1 MASGPFGT
9 RQPAVTP
16 LLTVE
21 QVAALLAVRPALV
34 RSLAHRGELP
44 YRRVGEKLLRFRP
57 QDVEAYVNGPV
68 RPKPRGG
75 V

>member
-1 MASGPFGT
+1 M
-9 RQPAVTP
+9 AVTAP

-34 RSLAHRGELP
+34 RTLAHRGELR

-57 QDVEAYVNGPV
+57 EDVEAYVNGPPPTRRV
-68 RPKPRGG
+68 RRG
-75 V
+75 VV